1 MEPTISIGF
10 ALGQVLSFAILIG
23 VIYAIVK
30 LVRNSNKTVKSLDE
44 IQSKVN
50 SLSEKMDDISKK

>member
-1 MEPTISIGF
+1 MEPAISIRF
-10 ALGQVLSFAILIG
+10 ALGQILNFAIFIG

-30 LVRNSNKTVKSLDE
+30 LVKNSNKTVSSLNE

-50 SLSEKMDDISKK
+50 SLSEKIDGISKK